1 MNIKIYII
9 VLMFK
14 LMKKNTINYAKSW
27 YVCGLVI
34 QGRPEK
40 IQQIKTAL
48 LQIPNT
54 EVPAVDIDTGK
65 LVVVM
70 QSENQNKLANYM
82 QQAQDING
90 VINVSLVY
98 HQQDE

>member
-1 MNIKIYII
+1 
-9 VLMFK
+9 
-14 LMKKNTINYAKSW
+14 
-27 YVCGLVI
+27 
-34 QGRPEK
+34 
-40 IQQIKTAL
+40 
-48 LQIPNT
+48 
-54 EVPAVDIDTGK
+54 
-65 LVVVM
+65 M

>member
-1 MNIKIYII
+1 
-9 VLMFK
+9 
-14 LMKKNTINYAKSW
+14 MKKNTINYAKSW

-82 QQAQDING
+82 QQAQDIDG